1 MNTWRKLGLSIAAIV
16 LFVGVVACGNGNS
29 SDKNASAS
37 ADAAKTETT
46 TINIATG
53 GAPKPFSYVNDSN
66 EIDGYDI
73 QVVKAIFEGLPQYK
87 INIEK
92 TEFPSIFAGLD
103 SDRYQIGANNF
114 ASNAERKEKY
124 IYSDPI
130 FKNQFVIAVAE
141 GRDDIKTFADL
152 EGKKTSVSPSVN
164 YTVALENYNKQFAK
178 KPVVL
183 NYSEAEL
190 ATVLQNVES
199 GADDFNL
206 IDAAMLQLYIKE
218 YGLKLKAIPLSQEDS
233 DRIGVPY
240 SYLILSKGKNSEQ
253 LTKDVNQRIKELIE
267 DGTISKLSEKYLNGD
282 FAPEIQ

>member
-1 MNTWRKLGLSIAAIV
+1 MMMKTWKKLGLSLTAAV
-16 LFVGVVACGNGNS
+16 LLAGAVACGNNSASEKEGSNS
-29 SDKNASAS
+29 SSNNEK
-37 ADAAKTETT
+37 T

-73 QVVKAIFEGLPQYK
+73 QIVKKIFEGLPQYK

-114 ASNAERKEKY
+114 ASNAERREKY

-130 FKNQFVIAVAE
+130 FKNQFVIAVKE
-141 GRDDIKTFADL
+141 DRDDIKSFADL
-152 EGKKTSVSPSVN
+152 EGKTTEVSPSVN
-164 YTVALENYNKQFAK
+164 YTVALEKYNKESAK
-178 KPVVL
+178 TPVVL
-183 NYSEAEL
+183 KYSDAEL
-190 ATVLQNVES
+190 ATILQNVES

-218 YGLKLKAIPLSQEDS
+218 YGLKLKAIPLSQEDT

-253 LTKDVNQRIKELIE
+253 LEKDVNQRIQELIK
-267 DGTISKLSEKYLNGD
+267 DGSISKISEQYLNGD
-282 FAPEIQ
+282 FAPETK

>member
-1 MNTWRKLGLSIAAIV
+1 MTTWRKLGLGLASIV
-16 LFVGVVACGNGNS
+16 LLAGVAGCGNGKDNS
-29 SDKNASAS
+29 SANAAG
-37 ADAAKTETT
+37 ANAANKEKT

-53 GAPKPFSYVNDSN
+53 GAPKPFSYVNDDN

-73 QVVKAIFEGLPQYK
+73 QIVKAIFEGLPQYE

-141 GRDDIKTFADL
+141 DRDDIKSFADL

-164 YTVALENYNKQFAK
+164 YTVALEKYNKEHAK
-178 KPVVL
+178 TPVVL
-183 NYSEAEL
+183 NYTDTEL
-190 ATVLQNVES
+190 AVTLQNVES

-218 YGLKLKAIPLSQEDS
+218 FGLKLKAIPLSQEDT

-253 LTKDVNQRIKELIE
+253 LTKDVNSRIQALIK
-267 DGTISKLSEKYLNGD
+267 DGTISKISEKYLNGD
-282 FAPEIQ
+282 FAPELQ